1 MQQLKAARIL
11 VVVNKIDLAGQIDL
25 SVPKEMFGAGHVVKV
40 SALESQSIQELEA
53 KIVDLICKEKNLD
66 TQGILISNIRHIKA
80 LEEAQKNLQGA
91 CRLMNENTSLEFIS
105 EELKSAVN
113 QLDAITGRNID
124 EDLLDRIFSE
134 FCIGK

>member
-1 MQQLKAARIL
+1 
-11 VVVNKIDLAGQIDL
+11 
-25 SVPKEMFGAGHVVKV
+25 VKV
-40 SALESQSIQELEA
+40 SALEARSVQELEGR
-53 KIVDLICKEKNLD
+53 IVDLISVDRHLD
-66 TQGILISNIRHIKA
+66 THGILISNLRHIKA

-91 CRLMNENTSLEFIS
+91 CRLMTDNTSLEFVS

-124 EDLLDRIFSE
+124 EDMLDRIFSE